1 MKIKSVC
8 EQTGLS
14 DRSVRYY
21 IEEQLLAPAYTENY
35 LGRRSFDFT
44 EADVCRLKEIAV
56 LRKFGFTV
64 AEIRE
69 MYDRPEEIGRMV
81 AELKSRKESGLQREQ
96 GLLRALTQSEAAS
109 PDSVAALVAVLSQP
123 VQTAPLPLT
132 DTDSRSARRLRF
144 LRALLR
150 FLLTWLPVFFG
161 TIALVVE
168 LRSWYYPVLI
178 GRMIVLAL
186 LSLLPTGLML
196 LLPRLPMKDGYRK
209 WVRAVT
215 IAGCV
220 LSMLLTPLLVNGAVA
235 RSETT
240 DIRNYRRLDVE
251 CFANRD
257 DLFQELFPIWPHYF
271 ENVTIDGRIE
281 TVYLDAHYLYR
292 MLPAWNYT
300 YDVYAEWP
308 LQEEEF
314 EREVARA
321 AAVMEAKAEERTGA
335 YHFVTIQKGEYTCL
349 VIYDGDEPFEP
360 VTGSYTYCIFAYN
373 REQLRVRYL
382 FCDSMEHGED
392 QPYYLELDWD

>member
-44 EADVCRLKEIAV
+44 EEDVCRLKEIAV
-56 LRKFGFTV
+56 LRKFGFTI
-64 AEIRE
+64 AEIRD

-81 AELKSRKESGLQREQ
+81 AELKNRKESGLQREQ
-96 GLLRALTQSEAAS
+96 DLLRALAQSEAAS

-123 VQTAPLPLT
+123 VRTSPLPVT
-132 DTDSRSARRLRF
+132 DTDSRSARRRF

-150 FLLTWLPVFFG
+150 FLVTWLPVFFG
-161 TIALVVE
+161 ALALIVE

-186 LSLLPTGLML
+186 LSLLPTCLML
-196 LLPRLPMKDGYRK
+196 LLPRLPLKDAHRK

-215 IAGCV
+215 IVGCV
-220 LSMLLTPLLVNGAVA
+220 VSMLLTPLLVNGAVD

-251 CFANRD
+251 CFANRS

-271 ENVTIDGRIE
+271 ENVKIDDRIE

-300 YDVYAEWP
+300 YDIYAEWP
-308 LQEEEF
+308 LQKEDF

-321 AAVMEAKAEERTGA
+321 TAVMEAKAEDWTGA
-335 YHFVTIQKGEYTCL
+335 YHFVTVQKGKYTCL
-349 VIYDGDEPFEP
+349 VIYGGDEPFEP

-392 QPYYLELDWD
+392 QPYYLELEWD

>member
-1 MKIKSVC
+1 M
-8 EQTGLS
+8 
-14 DRSVRYY
+14 
-21 IEEQLLAPAYTENY
+21 
-35 LGRRSFDFT
+35 
-44 EADVCRLKEIAV
+44 
-56 LRKFGFTV
+56 
-64 AEIRE
+64 
-69 MYDRPEEIGRMV
+69 
-81 AELKSRKESGLQREQ
+81 
-96 GLLRALTQSEAAS
+96 
-109 PDSVAALVAVLSQP
+109 AALVSVLSQP
-123 VQTAPLPLT
+123 VRTAPLPLS
-132 DTDSRSARRLRF
+132 DADSRSARRHRF

-161 TIALVVE
+161 VLALIVE
-168 LRSWYYPVLI
+168 LRSWYYPVLN

-196 LLPRLPMKDGYRK
+196 LLPRLPLKDAHRK
-209 WVRAVT
+209 RVRAVT

-220 LSMLLTPLLVNGAVA
+220 LSMLLTPLLVNGAVD

-251 CFANRD
+251 CFANRS

-300 YDVYAEWP
+300 YDIYAEWP
-308 LQEEEF
+308 LQKEDF

-335 YHFVTIQKGEYTCL
+335 YHFVTVQKGEYTCL
-349 VIYDGDEPFEP
+349 VIYGGDEPFGP
-360 VTGSYTYCIFAYN
+360 VTDSYTYCIFAYS

-392 QPYYLELDWD
+392 QPYYLELDWG

>member
-8 EQTGLS
+8 EQSGLS

-56 LRKFGFTV
+56 LRKFGFTI

-69 MYDRPEEIGRMV
+69 MYEKPEEIGRVV
-81 AELKSRKESGLQREQ
+81 AELKSRKESSLQREQ
-96 GLLRALTQSEAAS
+96 DLMRALTQSEAAS
-109 PDSVAALVAVLSQP
+109 PESVAALVAVLSQP
-123 VQTAPLPLT
+123 VRTSPLPVA
-132 DTDSRSARRLRF
+132 DIDSRSARCRRF

-150 FLLTWLPVFFG
+150 FLVTWLPVFFG
-161 TIALVVE
+161 TLALVVE
-168 LRSWYYPVLI
+168 LRSWYYPVLHGI
-178 GRMIVLAL
+178 MIALAL

-196 LLPRLPMKDGYRK
+196 LLPRLPLKDAYRK
-209 WVRAVT
+209 RVRAVT
-215 IAGCV
+215 IVGCV
-220 LSMLLTPLLVNGAVA
+220 LSMLLTPLFVIGVVG

-240 DIRNYRRLDVE
+240 DIRNYRKLDVE
-251 CFANRD
+251 CFANRN
-257 DLFQELFPIWPHYF
+257 DLFQELFPVWPHYF
-271 ENVTIDGRIE
+271 ENVRINDRIE

-300 YDVYAEWP
+300 YDIYAEWP
-308 LQEEEF
+308 LQKEEF
-314 EREVARA
+314 DQEVARA
-321 AAVMEAKAEERTGA
+321 AGVMEAKAEERTGA
-335 YHFVTIQKGEYTCL
+335 YHFVTVQKGEYTCL
-349 VIYDGDEPFEP
+349 VIYQGDEPFEP

-382 FCDSMEHGED
+382 FCDSLEHGEH
-392 QPYYLELDWD
+392 QPYYLKLDWD